1 MSKLFKKVSVLVLAG
16 AMTLSSSVAAFAANM
31 TVYYR
36 TYNAS
41 TKEYNYYGSETVK
54 EVDSSMS
61 IYQALKDYYKGS
73 ANWTSGVADD
83 GITDYYL
90 DALTLKGQTEAWK
103 TKGEYTDL
111 APDSSYGT
119 WVGSSW
125 MWIEDGADSKNLN
138 YPETSLSRARCKD
151 SNFSIVLS
159 YDTQTVEWGYD
170 K

>member
-1 MSKLFKKVSVLVLAG
+1 MSKLFKKVSALVLAG
-16 AMTLSSSVAAFAANM
+16 AMTLSSSVAAFAADM

-36 TYNAS
+36 TYNTS

-103 TKGEYTDL
+103 TKGEYSDDT
-111 APDSSYGT
+111 APDFSTGT
-119 WVGSSW
+119 WIGSSW
-125 MWIEDGADSKNLN
+125 MWYEGNNLTN
-138 YPETSLSRARCKD
+138 TKYPETSLSRARCKD
-151 SNFSIVLS
+151 SDFSIVLS
-159 YDTQTVEWGYD
+159 YDTQVVDW
-170 K
+170 

>member
-1 MSKLFKKVSVLVLAG
+1 MNKLFKKVSALALAG
-16 AMTLSSSVAAFAANM
+16 AMTLSSSVSVFAANM

-36 TYNAS
+36 TYDGEN
-41 TKEYNYYGSETVK
+41 TYENYGSEVITG
-54 EVDSSMS
+54 VDSSMS
-61 IYQALKDYYKGS
+61 IYQALKDYYKGR
-73 ANWTSGVADD
+73 ADWTSGVADD

-159 YDTQTVEWGYD
+159 YDTQTVKWGYD

>member
-1 MSKLFKKVSVLVLAG
+1 MSKLFKKVSALVLAG
-16 AMTLSSSVAAFAANM
+16 AITLSSSVAAFAADM

-103 TKGEYTDL
+103 TDGKYTYLEEDY
-111 APDSSYGT
+111 SHGT
-119 WVGSSW
+119 WVGTSW
-125 MWIEDGADSKNLN
+125 MWYEGNDLTNTK

-151 SNFSIVLS
+151 SDFSIVLS
-159 YDTQTVEWGYD
+159 YDTQVVDW
-170 K
+170 